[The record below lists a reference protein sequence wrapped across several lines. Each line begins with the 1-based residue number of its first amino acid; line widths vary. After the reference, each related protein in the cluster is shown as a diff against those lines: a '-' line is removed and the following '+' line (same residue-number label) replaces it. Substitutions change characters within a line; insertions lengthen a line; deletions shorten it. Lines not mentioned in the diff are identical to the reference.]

1 MSCGPFHCAAVSL
14 DGALFTWGEGFGGK
28 LGHGNQ
34 NCQEQPTL
42 VEALVGRQV
51 RGLVCGPNGVCH
63 PLRSVRLDGG
73 MTLGAQSGG
82 CRPFEAVAWRVDPQD
97 GSKSCKDPFV
107 GPYRC

>member
-51 RGLVCGPNGVCH
+51 RVSLCGL
-63 PLRSVRLDGG
+63 S
-73 MTLGAQSGG
+73 AQSGFATTWCHPPPLAHLEKEGKKWNG
-82 CRPFEAVAWRVDPQD
+82 CFDR
-97 GSKSCKDPFV
+97 
-107 GPYRC
+107 